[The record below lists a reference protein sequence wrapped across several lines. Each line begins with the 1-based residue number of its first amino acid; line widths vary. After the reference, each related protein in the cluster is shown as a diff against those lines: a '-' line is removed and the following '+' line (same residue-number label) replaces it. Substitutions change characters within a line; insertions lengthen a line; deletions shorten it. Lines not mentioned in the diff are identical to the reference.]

1 MGAVLQ
7 ASWGTLHLMK
17 SDSLSTDEATFVREA
32 LEAEAGAIT
41 RLAESASG
49 QESGSWHRAIDLV
62 VGASGHIVVS
72 GLGKSGL
79 IGAKISATFSSLGR
93 PSHLLHPS
101 EAVHGD
107 LGRLRRGDIGF
118 LLSYSGETEEV
129 ISLASILKADGVE
142 TIGVSRNHNT
152 SLARLCTV
160 HLAIGDITEACPMN
174 LAPTASTTAM
184 LAIGDAL
191 ALVAARRMNFD
202 TDAFQARHPGGML
215 GQGLR
220 PITEVLRFRIDDNL
234 PVVPDTQTVRE
245 ALAHAGKGRRAGA
258 ILLVDPQGVLSG
270 IFTDGDLRRL
280 INQHGGDA
288 LDTPI
293 KDVMTPRPGHLDE
306 DALVRDAVR
315 MVREHRIDEIPVL
328 DHSGR
333 PLGLVDVQDLIA
345 MKVVRE

>member
-1 MGAVLQ
+1 MSGEPL
-7 ASWGTLHLMK
+7 T
-17 SDSLSTDEATFVREA
+17 TDEATFVREA
-32 LEAEAGAIT
+32 LEAEADAIN
-41 RLAESASG
+41 RLAQRASG
-49 QESGSWHRAIDLV
+49 PDAAPWHHAIDLV
-62 VGASGHIVVS
+62 VGCTGHIVVS

-93 PSHLLHPS
+93 PSHVLHPS

-107 LGRLRRGDIGF
+107 LGRLRRGDVA
-118 LLSYSGETEEV
+118 LLMSYSGETEEIV
-129 ISLASILKADGVE
+129 ALASILKADGVE
-142 TIGVSRNHNT
+142 TIGVSRNATT
-152 SLARLCTV
+152 SLARLTTA
-160 HLAIGDITEACPMN
+160 HLPIGEITEACPLN

-202 TDAFQARHPGGML
+202 ADAFQARHPGGML
-215 GQGLR
+215 GAGLR
-220 PITEVLRFRIDDNL
+220 PITEVLRFRAKENL
-234 PVVPDTQTVRE
+234 SVVPDTETVRQ
-245 ALAHAGKGRRAGA
+245 ALGHAGEGRRAGA
-258 ILLVDPQGVLSG
+258 ILLVDEKGVLSG

-280 INQHGGDA
+280 INQRGAEA

-293 KDVMTPRPGHLDE
+293 STVMTPRPGHLDE

-328 DHSGR
+328 DRDGR